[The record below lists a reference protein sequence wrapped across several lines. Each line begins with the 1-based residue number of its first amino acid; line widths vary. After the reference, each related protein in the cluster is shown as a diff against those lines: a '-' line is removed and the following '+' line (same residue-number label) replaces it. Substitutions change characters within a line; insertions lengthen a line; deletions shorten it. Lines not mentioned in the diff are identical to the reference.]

1 MAGVL
6 AGQPLDT
13 VRIRQQQPARSSG
26 KVLSAAGVYRATVAR
41 EGARSLFRGM
51 AYPLATACLQN
62 AVVFHA
68 FGVAS
73 RRLGVAGEGAAGVFW
88 AGELLPCPNYWET
101 PLGRPSSQRPPS
113 APAGCFSGAVQ
124 TLVVAPVDLLKIRL
138 QLQTALPGAAAF
150 WTTRKPV
157 RW

>member
-13 VRIRQQQPARSSG
+13 VRIRQQQPAAAG
-26 KVLSAAGVYRATVAR
+26 ALSAADVYAATVAR

-68 FGVAS
+68 FGIAS
-73 RRLGVAGEGAAGVFW
+73 RHLGAAGEGVGVQAVFW
-88 AGELLPCPNYWET
+88 AG
-101 PLGRPSSQRPPS
+101 
-113 APAGCFSGAVQ
+113 
-124 TLVVAPVDLLKIRL
+124 
-138 QLQTALPGAAAF
+138 ALP
-150 WTTRKPV
+150 
-157 RW
+157 